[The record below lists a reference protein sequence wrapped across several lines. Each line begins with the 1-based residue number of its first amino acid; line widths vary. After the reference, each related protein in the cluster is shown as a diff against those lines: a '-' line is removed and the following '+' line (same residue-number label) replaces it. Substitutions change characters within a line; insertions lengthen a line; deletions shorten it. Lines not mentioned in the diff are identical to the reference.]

1 MTSLSKTLK
10 LAVPALLAGTVAVS
24 ATTLDFTG
32 AGWESGSIGTNGWTL
47 TGAPGAALE
56 GDAIDSPA
64 TNAAVAAAGLDL
76 ALEFDGIGVDSNV
89 STDEVDGTDTLT
101 LSFDRKV
108 KITGVYFLDLYFT
121 IDKITGEIA
130 DLEQAGI
137 TNGASTEVVDAQR
150 RFRIAGGFG
159 EASMKMT
166 GDTFTFFDPSG
177 GNDAVG
183 VGDFALAAVTVAPI
197 PLPAGFLLLGTALGG
212 LGVARRFKKA

>member
-1 MTSLSKTLK
+1 MISVSKTLK

-32 AGWESGSIGTNGWTL
+32 AGWEAGSIGTNGWTL

-76 ALEFDGIGVDSNV
+76 ALEFDGIGVDSNT

-121 IDKITGEIA
+121 LDDAGAIE

-137 TNGASTEVVDAQR
+137 TNGAATEIVDAQR
-150 RFRIAGGFG
+150 RYRIAGGFG